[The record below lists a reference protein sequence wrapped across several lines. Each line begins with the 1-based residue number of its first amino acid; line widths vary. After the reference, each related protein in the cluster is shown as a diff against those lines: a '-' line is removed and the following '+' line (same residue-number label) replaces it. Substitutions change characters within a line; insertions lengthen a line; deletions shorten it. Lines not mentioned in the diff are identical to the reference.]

1 MNDDA
6 KFFFCLGGFVG
17 FLLFFSIGFALHGNA
32 SFALL
37 LGALGCLFIALSG
50 RFLLGLVLSANLT
63 VKGKGDGLHVRKK
76 EKASLNAPKSVKEMI
91 DPAELA
97 AQAMSE
103 AATTS
108 KPLVETKA

>member
-1 MNDDA
+1 MKVNGL
-6 KFFFCLGGFVG
+6 KVG
-17 FLLFFSIGFALHGNA
+17 KDE
-32 SFALL
+32 
-37 LGALGCLFIALSG
+37 G
-50 RFLLGLVLSANLT
+50 RGLNS
-63 VKGKGDGLHVRKK
+63 
-76 EKASLNAPKSVKEMI
+76 PKSVKDMI

>member
-6 KFFFCLGGFVG
+6 KYFFCLGGFIG
-17 FLLFFSIGFALHGNA
+17 FLLFFSIGFALHRNA

-37 LGALGCLFIALSG
+37 LGTFGCLLISLSG
-50 RFLLGLVLSANLT
+50 RFLLGLVLHGNQNMKINGPK
-63 VKGKGDGLHVRKK
+63 VGKDEGAGLN
-76 EKASLNAPKSVKEMI
+76 SPKSGKKMI

>member
-1 MNDDA
+1 MKINGPKVVVDE
-6 KFFFCLGGFVG
+6 
-17 FLLFFSIGFALHGNA
+17 
-32 SFALL
+32 
-37 LGALGCLFIALSG
+37 GA
-50 RFLLGLVLSANLT
+50 GLNS
-63 VKGKGDGLHVRKK
+63 
-76 EKASLNAPKSVKEMI
+76 PKSVKKMI

>member
-6 KFFFCLGGFVG
+6 KYFFCLGGFIG

-37 LGALGCLFIALSG
+37 LGSLGCLLISLSG
-50 RFLLGLVLSANLT
+50 RFLLGLVLHGNLNMK
-63 VKGKGDGLHVRKK
+63 VNGLKVGKDEEGGLN
-76 EKASLNAPKSVKEMI
+76 SPKSVKKMI

-97 AQAMSE
+97 AQAMGE

>member
-1 MNDDA
+1 MKINGP
-6 KFFFCLGGFVG
+6 KVG
-17 FLLFFSIGFALHGNA
+17 KAEGT
-32 SFALL
+32 
-37 LGALGCLFIALSG
+37 
-50 RFLLGLVLSANLT
+50 GLNS
-63 VKGKGDGLHVRKK
+63 
-76 EKASLNAPKSVKEMI
+76 PKSVKKMI

>member
-6 KFFFCLGGFVG
+6 KYFFCLGGFIG

-37 LGALGCLFIALSG
+37 LGSFGCLLISLSG
-50 RFLLGLVLSANLT
+50 RFLLGLVLHGNLNMKINGPK
-63 VKGKGDGLHVRKK
+63 VVVDEGAGLN
-76 EKASLNAPKSVKEMI
+76 SPKSVKKMI

>member
-6 KFFFCLGGFVG
+6 KYFFCLGGFIG
-17 FLLFFSIGFALHGNA
+17 FMLFFSIGFALHGNA

-37 LGALGCLFIALSG
+37 LGSLGCLLISLSG
-50 RFLLGLVLSANLT
+50 RFLLGLVLHGNLKMK
-63 VKGKGDGLHVRKK
+63 VDVLK
-76 EKASLNAPKSVKEMI
+76 EDRDEGGPLNSPKSVNKII
-91 DPAELA
+91 DPKELA

-108 KPLVETKA
+108 KPIVETKA

>member
-6 KFFFCLGGFVG
+6 KYFFCLGGFIG
-17 FLLFFSIGFALHGNA
+17 FLLFFSIGFVLHGNA

-37 LGALGCLFIALSG
+37 LGSLGCLLISLSG
-50 RFLLGLVLSANLT
+50 RFLLGLVLHGNLNMK
-63 VKGKGDGLHVRKK
+63 VNGLKVGQDEGRG
-76 EKASLNAPKSVKEMI
+76 LNSPKSVKDMI

>member
-1 MNDDA
+1 M
-6 KFFFCLGGFVG
+6 
-17 FLLFFSIGFALHGNA
+17 HGNA

-37 LGALGCLFIALSG
+37 LGSLGCLLISLSG
-50 RFLLGLVLSANLT
+50 RFLLGLVLHGNLNMK
-63 VKGKGDGLHVRKK
+63 VNGLKAGKDEGRGLN
-76 EKASLNAPKSVKEMI
+76 SPKSVKDMI

>member
-6 KFFFCLGGFVG
+6 KFFFCLSGFIG

-37 LGALGCLFIALSG
+37 LGALGCLFLSLSG
-50 RFLLGLVLSANLT
+50 RFLLGMVLRGNLLMK
-63 VKGKGDGLHVRKK
+63 VDVSEEPK
-76 EKASLNAPKSVKEMI
+76 EENTPAKAPQSVKNMI

-97 AQAMSE
+97 AQATSE
-103 AATTS
+103 AATTP